1 MNVLWVGMI
10 LVGVVYGAFSGTLG
24 EMTTGM
30 LDSSRE
36 AIMLGITM
44 LGAIGFWMGIME
56 IAVRAGVIEKLSK
69 VLNPMITWLYPGI
82 PTGHKAKEY
91 ISTNMIANFLGLGW
105 AATPAGLEAMKELRN
120 LKREE
125 DDRASDEMCTLLV
138 INISSLQL
146 IPINIIAYRS
156 QYGSEDPS
164 GILGAAIIATALS
177 TVVGIAFCKFMTR
190 YKVVNVL
197 RKE

>member
-1 MNVLWVGMI
+1 MNVLWAGMI
-10 LVGVVYGAFSGTLG
+10 VIGVIYGAFSGTLG
-24 EMTTGM
+24 ELTTGM
-30 LDSSRE
+30 LDSARE

-44 LGAIGFWMGIME
+44 LGAIGFWMGMME
-56 IAVRAGVIEKLSK
+56 IAVRAGVIERVSK
-69 VLNPMITWLYPGI
+69 VLNPMITWLFPRI
-82 PTGHKAKEY
+82 PAGHKAKEY
-91 ISTNMIANFLGLGW
+91 IATNMIANFLGLGW

-120 LKREE
+120 IKREK

-164 GILGAAIIATALS
+164 GILGAAIIATAVS

-190 YKVVNVL
+190 RKVHPVL